1 MTMTHLILKFKNNIQ
16 ADFPLEQGSSLNIGR
31 RQDNDIVI
39 ENLAVSGYHAKIESI
54 GDQFVL
60 IDLQSK
66 NGCFVNEQL
75 VNSHWLKNGD
85 VISIGK
91 HQLEFSGHAAP
102 DKPEEPNEEIAETMI
117 MDTSQYRSM
126 IRKSAPNYPSP
137 FKRKKKTVG
146 MMTFLAGGEGKIVL
160 KHKLIK
166 IGRDETADIQIK
178 GLTLGRFAATI
189 SKRSDGYHI
198 SYVGGMARPKVNEE
212 SITQSQLLMDMD
224 IIDIGPAKLQFSLK
238 KMSG

>member
-1 MTMTHLILKFKNNIQ
+1 MASLILKFKDRIQ
-16 ADFPLEQGSSLNIGR
+16 ADFPLERGVSLRIGR
-31 RQDNDIVI
+31 RKDNDIVI

-54 GDQFVL
+54 GEEFVL

-91 HQLEFSGHAAP
+91 HSLEFSGHRPASQTE
-102 DKPEEPNEEIAETMI
+102 DPNDEIAQTMV
-117 MDTSQYRSM
+117 MDTSRYRSM
-126 IRKSAPNYPSP
+126 IKKSAPNYPSH
-137 FKRKKKTVG
+137 FKRRKKTVAVV
-146 MMTFLAGGEGKIVL
+146 TYLTGGEGRLVL
-160 KHKLIK
+160 KNKLIK
-166 IGRDETADIQIK
+166 IGRDDTADIKIK

-198 SYVGGMARPKVNEE
+198 SFVGGMARPRVNEE
-212 SITQSQLLMDMD
+212 PIAQNQLLNDMD
-224 IIDIGPAKLQFSLK
+224 IIEIGPAKLQFSLK
-238 KMSG
+238 TISG

>member
-1 MTMTHLILKFKNNIQ
+1 MAHIILKFKNSIQ
-16 ADFPLEQGSSLNIGR
+16 ADFPLERGMSIKIGR
-31 RQDNDIVI
+31 RRDNDIVI

-54 GDQFVL
+54 GEEFVL

-91 HQLEFSGHAAP
+91 HNLEFTGHPPAGEQE
-102 DKPEEPNEEIAETMI
+102 DPNDEIAETMV
-117 MDTSQYRSM
+117 MDTIQYRSM
-126 IRKSAPNYPSP
+126 IKKSAPNYPSP
-137 FKRKKKTVG
+137 FKRKKKTVAE
-146 MMTFLAGGEGKIVL
+146 MTYLAGGDGKIVL
-160 KHKLIK
+160 KNKLIK
-166 IGRDETADIQIK
+166 IGRDDTADIKIK

-198 SYVGGMARPKVNEE
+198 SYVGGMARPKVNDKPV
-212 SITQSQLLMDMD
+212 TQSQLLKDMD
-224 IIDIGPAKLQFSLK
+224 IIEIGPAKLQFVLK
-238 KMSG
+238 KISG

>member
-1 MTMTHLILKFKNNIQ
+1 MTHIVLKFKKSVQ
-16 ADFPLEQGSSLNIGR
+16 ADFPLEPGNSLKIGR
-31 RQDNDIVI
+31 RKDNDIVI
-39 ENLAVSGYHAKIESI
+39 DNLAVSGYHAKIESI

-75 VNSHWLKNGD
+75 VNSHWLKDGD

-91 HQLEFSGHAAP
+91 HQLEFSAP
-102 DKPEEPNEEIAETMI
+102 PAIAPPKDPNEEIAETMI

-146 MMTFLAGGEGKIVL
+146 VMTYLAGGEGKIFL

-166 IGRDETADIQIK
+166 IGRDDTADIQIK
-178 GLTLGRFAATI
+178 SLTLGRFAATI

-198 SYVGGMARPKVNEE
+198 NYVGGMARPKVNEE
-212 SITQSQLLMDMD
+212 PVTQSQLLKDMD

-238 KMSG
+238 KISG

>member
-1 MTMTHLILKFKNNIQ
+1 MANIILKFKNSIQ
-16 ADFPLEQGSSLNIGR
+16 ADFPLDRGMSIKIGR
-31 RQDNDIVI
+31 RRDNDIVI

-54 GDQFVL
+54 GDEFVL

-91 HQLEFSGHAAP
+91 HSLEFKGDQPAI
-102 DKPEEPNEEIAETMI
+102 KPEDPNDEVAETMV

-126 IRKSAPNYPSP
+126 IKKSAPNYPSP
-137 FKRKKKTVG
+137 FKRRKKTVAEI
-146 MMTFLAGGEGKIVL
+146 TYLAGGEGKIVL
-160 KHKLIK
+160 KNKLIK
-166 IGRDETADIQIK
+166 IGRDDTADIKIK

-189 SKRSDGYHI
+189 SKRSDGYYV
-198 SYVGGMARPKVNEE
+198 SYVGGMARPKVNEQP
-212 SITQSQLLMDMD
+212 ITQSQLLKDMD
-224 IIDIGPAKLQFSLK
+224 IIEIGPAKLQFVLK
-238 KMSG
+238 KISG

>member
-1 MTMTHLILKFKNNIQ
+1 MTHLILKFKNSIQ
-16 ADFPLEQGSSLNIGR
+16 ADFPLAHGASLKIGR
-31 RQDNDIVI
+31 RKDNDIVI

-66 NGCFVNEQL
+66 NGSFVNEQL
-75 VNSHWLKNGD
+75 INSHWLKNGD

-91 HQLEFSGHAAP
+91 HQLEFSGHVAVA
-102 DKPEEPNEEIAETMI
+102 KPENSNEEAAETMI

-126 IRKSAPNYPSP
+126 IRKSAPNYPAP

-146 MMTFLAGGEGKIVL
+146 VMTYLAGGEGKIVL
-160 KHKLIK
+160 KPKLIK
-166 IGRDETADIQIK
+166 IGRDDTADIQIK
-178 GLTLGRFAATI
+178 GLTLGRYAATI
-189 SKRSDGYHI
+189 SNRSDGYHI

-212 SITQSQLLMDMD
+212 PITQSQLLKDMD
-224 IIDIGPAKLQFSLK
+224 IIEIGPAILQFSLK
-238 KMSG
+238 KISG